1 MTVFATMP
9 DKARNDSG
17 VLDLAEL
24 STHEGFMHRVF
35 RKAPTE
41 DPQHTAASPT
51 VTSLDDYDKTS
62 ALIDEACQA
71 IGSLS
76 ARCEILDIE
85 LDRERLAC
93 AEHEASID
101 ALKSM
106 VLELRA
112 KNAVAEAEI
121 KAVTLRC
128 EAAEA
133 RNGELAQHQRVVTL
147 RASKAETL
155 SNRLQQQ
162 VEAAFGQGS
171 PIRSVMES
179 VGLQQAA
186 E

>member
-1 MTVFATMP
+1 
-9 DKARNDSG
+9 
-17 VLDLAEL
+17 
-24 STHEGFMHRVF
+24 MHRVF
-35 RKAPTE
+35 RKSPSDEA
-41 DPQHTAASPT
+41 HLAAAVSP
-51 VTSLDDYDKTS
+51 VASRDDFDQTS

-76 ARCEILDIE
+76 SRCEILEVE

-93 AEHEASID
+93 AEHEANIE

-106 VLELRA
+106 VLDLRA
-112 KNAVAEAEI
+112 KNAVAEADI

-128 EAAEA
+128 EVAEA
-133 RNGELAQHQRVVTL
+133 RNGDLEQQQRLVTL

-155 SNRLQQQ
+155 SSRLQQQ